1 MIKRPD
7 FGAFFLRAISKVLLP
22 LLALTRPYSPL
33 FILSQ
38 QIRAVAAMRLR
49 YHLADNSAETPP
61 TERILVAQ
69 KKDDRKVVF
78 LSWATRIRT

>member
-7 FGAFFLRAISKVLLP
+7 FGAFFFARNKQS
-22 LLALTRPYSPL
+22 LATLTRPYSPL

-69 KKDDRKVVF
+69 KKTTEKSSF
-78 LSWATRIRT
+78 